1 MFQWAWKQSGSQVII
16 IVDAPGLEEDIR
28 HPHKSPPSGVCV
40 SVVRDTTAHLSGQD
54 RKTHIVHR
62 YTRGPSHGGHPQ
74 STLPCRSL
82 HDFSRLTHYPD
93 RSRIVRTRRTN
104 ENTKTKST
112 RKNQL
117 SERPS
122 MSTAPQKEVHKKAS
136 GRFAGNGAPSSK
148 RPS

>member
-1 MFQWAWKQSGSQVII
+1 MLHEKIYPPPDGGDTFHAFGAQGRLERRLQPVLQVSKQTVFQWAWKQSGSQVII

-74 STLPCRSL
+74 STLPCRKL
-82 HDFSRLTHYPD
+82 
-93 RSRIVRTRRTN
+93 
-104 ENTKTKST
+104 
-112 RKNQL
+112 
-117 SERPS
+117 
-122 MSTAPQKEVHKKAS
+122 A
-136 GRFAGNGAPSSK
+136 RF
-148 RPS
+148 